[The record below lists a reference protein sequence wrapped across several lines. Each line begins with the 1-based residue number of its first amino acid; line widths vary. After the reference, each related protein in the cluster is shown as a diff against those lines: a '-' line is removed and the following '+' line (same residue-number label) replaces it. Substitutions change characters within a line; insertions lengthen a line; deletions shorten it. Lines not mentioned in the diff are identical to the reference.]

1 MFARDR
7 RAKFPKLPAYE
18 TCNNAKSKLEHYLIA
33 VLPFGG
39 QYTDELVAS
48 LKWSRGT
55 WHQGNCPTRPALNSR
70 RQRGPDHPR
79 EIGAEVGFWQQQHA
93 GVEPA
98 MMHDGVFGIARR
110 VKDLEP
116 RASRVRLGRELA
128 AVHAA
133 GHDHVG
139 EQQID

>member
-55 WHQGNCPTRPALNSR
+55 WHQGNCRHGQPS
-70 RQRGPDHPR
+70 
-79 EIGAEVGFWQQQHA
+79 I
-93 GVEPA
+93 
-98 MMHDGVFGIARR
+98 HDASAVLIIRARS
-110 VKDLEP
+110 EP
-116 RASRVRLGRELA
+116 R
-128 AVHAA
+128 
-133 GHDHVG
+133 
-139 EQQID
+139 